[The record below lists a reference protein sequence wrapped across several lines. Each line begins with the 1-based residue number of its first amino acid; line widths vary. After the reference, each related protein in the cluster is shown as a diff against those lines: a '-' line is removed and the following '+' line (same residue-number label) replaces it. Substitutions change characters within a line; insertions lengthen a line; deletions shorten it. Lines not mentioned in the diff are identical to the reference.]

1 MAKKRAMPMT
11 ASGGMISERDRWED
25 EGGAQG
31 SSSDFSH
38 GASDLTD
45 IERNVLECLGAAV
58 VREWNNLPTD
68 IQRALFQCATT
79 DKSSDR
85 IQLKSQIAR
94 FLHNHKDAAGA
105 SRDHP

>member
-1 MAKKRAMPMT
+1 MVQKRSKPTTPTGSMT
-11 ASGGMISERDRWED
+11 SERTRWEN
-25 EGGAQG
+25 EGGALVF
-31 SSSDFSH
+31 SNDLSH

-94 FLHNHKDAAGA
+94 FLHDHKDAAGA
-105 SRDHP
+105 S